1 MRVLLTTIPER
12 GHFTPLIPL
21 GQALVGAGHAVA
33 VATAESF
40 GAVVERADFEH
51 VPAGIDSREARR
63 RLLQRHPEFAELPA
77 DQAWRVVTDLFIG
90 QFGVALLEDS
100 DRVLAWRPDVVVREE
115 GEFAGPILAAR
126 AGVPWVDQGWGP
138 LRPTELV
145 TRAAEALAPMW
156 VSLGLDPDPTGGAY
170 RWLYLDPCP
179 PSLQFPHAND
189 VAVLHRIRPV
199 PPLPVNT
206 DGAPSW
212 LEQLGDRRAVY
223 VTLGTVPVFADD
235 VAFFQASIEALRD
248 QDVEIIVTVGPAG
261 NPVALG
267 PQPPTVHVERFI
279 PQALVLPHCAA
290 VVTNGGSGS
299 TLGALAAGV
308 PVIAVGDFR
317 SPSQVRNGQAVADR
331 GAGRALA
338 RADVT
343 PQRLRDEIRAVL
355 DEPSYRRVAQQIAT
369 EIAEMPTP
377 NDAADLVARLVEH
390 GQPLL
395 RSQST

>member
-40 GAVVERADFEH
+40 GAVVDRVGFEH
-51 VPAGIDSREARR
+51 VPAGIDSREALRR
-63 RLLQRHPEFAELPA
+63 RLERHPEFAELPA
-77 DQAWRVVTDLFIG
+77 DQAWRVVTDYFIG
-90 QFGVALLEDS
+90 QFAVALLEDS

-126 AGVPWVDQGWGP
+126 ARVPWVDHGWGP
-138 LRPTELV
+138 LRPTDLV
-145 TRAAEALAPMW
+145 TRAAEALGPLW
-156 VSLGLDPDPTGGAY
+156 VSQGLDPDPTGGAY

-179 PSLQFPHAND
+179 PSLQFPHADD

-199 PPLPVNT
+199 SPLPVDA

-223 VTLGTVPVFADD
+223 VTLGTVPFFAGD
-235 VAFFQASIEALRD
+235 VAFFQAAIAALRD
-248 QDVEIIVTVGPAG
+248 QDVEVIVTVGPAG
-261 NPVALG
+261 DPMALG
-267 PQPPTVHVERFI
+267 PQPPNVHVERFI

-317 SPSQVRNGQAVADR
+317 SPSQIRNGQAVADR
-331 GAGRALA
+331 GAGRALP

-343 PQRLRDEIRAVL
+343 PQRLRDAIRAVL
-355 DEPSYRRVAQQIAT
+355 DEPSYRQVAQQIAT
-369 EIAEMPTP
+369 EIAEMPSP

-390 GQPLL
+390 GQALL